1 MRNVVHPSL
10 MKMLLH
16 FRNTLFV
23 LSSVFLLVFEKFYE
37 ENTAADMSCF
47 QVQLLLPL

>member
-1 MRNVVHPSL
+1 

-16 FRNTLFV
+16 FKRTLFV
-23 LSSVFLLVFEKFYE
+23 VCSVFLLVFEKFYE
-37 ENTAADMSCF
+37 QNKAADMSYF